1 MATEPQI
8 INFYNNKE
16 PSLSKMNKPDLYKK
30 CQELIRE
37 NMKLQMINNVQQE
50 EIETLKKSQICCDCQ
65 VGGECEA
72 PGNCANGKRI
82 EKLQEEIEKQLKAL
96 QRFSEIYSEEVD
108 EQVELK
114 KQNEKLQQE
123 LEELKSLYPRENKE
137 YIGIAKNCSDNIHNK
152 YICGNNHWLFDP
164 TKKLEIPDCVG
175 ILFEPFI
182 KLMITRE
189 KEYQQEIEDMKNDE
203 KQFQII
209 EDLTEKLGDEVQKN
223 IDLEKN
229 YECIKSRHI
238 ECVEKLEIMNW
249 LDEFVDS
256 AWSGDIDWF
265 NQEVMERFC
274 DDTLEHFPD
283 NKELFLKS
291 ILCKYGIYCDKLYT
305 CEELE
310 QFCVECQEEDGN
322 EDFDIEIY
330 SEEEVIDYMEG
341 QCSYIYKCEIEEV
354 KYYVLFE

>member
-8 INFYNNKE
+8 IDFYNNKDT
-16 PSLSKMNKPDLYKK
+16 SLSKMKKPDLYKK

-37 NMKLQMINNVQQE
+37 NMKLQMINNVQQ
-50 EIETLKKSQICCDCQ
+50 
-65 VGGECEA
+65 
-72 PGNCANGKRI
+72 
-82 EKLQEEIEKQLKAL
+82 
-96 QRFSEIYSEEVD
+96 
-108 EQVELK
+108 
-114 KQNEKLQQE
+114 
-123 LEELKSLYPRENKE
+123 
-137 YIGIAKNCSDNIHNK
+137 
-152 YICGNNHWLFDP
+152 
-164 TKKLEIPDCVG
+164 
-175 ILFEPFI
+175 
-182 KLMITRE
+182 
-189 KEYQQEIEDMKNDE
+189 QEIEDMKNEE
-203 KQFQII
+203 KQFEII

-330 SEEEVIDYMEG
+330 SEEEVIDYMED
-341 QCSYIYKCEIEEV
+341 QCSYIYKCEIEGV